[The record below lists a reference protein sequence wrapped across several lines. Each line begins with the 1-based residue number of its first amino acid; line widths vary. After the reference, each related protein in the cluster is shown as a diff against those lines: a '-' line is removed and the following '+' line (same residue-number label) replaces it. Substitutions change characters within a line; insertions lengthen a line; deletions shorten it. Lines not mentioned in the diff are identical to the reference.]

1 MSVMVDYHY
10 LMHFRSYEELAL
22 MSTAA
27 TDMDMLSVD
36 QIAQKEAEVDSVV
49 LQARRESEGRVKA
62 ASGRCEAED
71 ELEEALL
78 ELTVRKNEPHVSTK
92 FIQR

>member
-1 MSVMVDYHY
+1 MLPPLEYS
-10 LMHFRSYEELAL
+10 L
-22 MSTAA
+22 T
-27 TDMDMLSVD
+27 TDIDMLSVD

-62 ASGRCEAED
+62 ASERCDAED

-78 ELTVRKNEPHVSTK
+78 ELSVRNTSRMTRKNVNTSPVND
-92 FIQR
+92 I